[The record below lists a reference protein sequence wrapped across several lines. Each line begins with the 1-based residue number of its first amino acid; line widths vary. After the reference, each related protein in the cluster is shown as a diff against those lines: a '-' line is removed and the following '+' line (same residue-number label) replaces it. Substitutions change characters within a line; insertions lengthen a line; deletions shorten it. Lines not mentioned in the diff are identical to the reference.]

1 MSEPEAGGK
10 QAIVTQA
17 APRAVGPYSQAV
29 AAGGLLFCSGQIGL
43 DPATGRLVEG
53 GFEAEAERVLDN
65 LEAVLAAAGTGLG
78 DVLKLT
84 VYVTDL
90 AEFPALNRICEKR
103 FDEPY
108 PARATVEVSA
118 LPLGA
123 AVEVDLVA
131 RVTGR

>member
-1 MSEPEAGGK
+1 VSDAEAGGK
-10 QAIVTQA
+10 QAITTDA

-29 AAGGLLFCSGQIGL
+29 VAGGLLFCSGQIGL

-65 LEAVLAAAGTGLG
+65 LEAVLAAAGAERR

-90 AEFPALNRICEKR
+90 ADFPVLNDIFQRR

-108 PARATVEVSA
+108 PARATVEVA
-118 LPLGA
+118 GLPLGA

-131 RVTGR
+131 QATGC

>member
-1 MSEPEAGGK
+1 VSEPEAGGK